1 MLIKGENAMPS
12 DDIVKKLYSK
22 EDIRLELGL
31 TPHKFN
37 KKMETIA
44 KLFKID
50 MKIFHNYKGQDKNNQ
65 YTFNGV
71 AKELIKVLLKSIDYY
86 PVDINSK
93 AFKQNGKSKKE
104 MIENIN
110 SSSYMKYIY
119 QLMKSINEIQ
129 YKRLIADIHMKDVY
143 QNTKA
148 WLNIG
153 ESINKK
159 EQELYQYMTTLP
171 LHKRV
176 ELQNEVL
183 KSIDE
188 TIFQFLAKEH
198 RNNQIEEN
206 NELEAYTK
214 AIKEGRNPKNDYE
227 LNHLL
232 YKKNQLPLDSLIKDI
247 WDYEETE
254 YTELDWL
261 IADMLKRS
269 QRADSNFIES
279 LEKKNKLRKNI
290 HKDYIKSLSKL
301 IDHELVKNNRKWDV
315 AEFYKNQQFWNNSTL
330 RRSSQNFGILY
341 YKKNM
346 LHTMNQSNIIKK
358 IKIIEANIESAN
370 KQPSYLDFF
379 LQAKFDLERLES
391 ELMKYSINPK
401 YFNKIN
407 SDYVRY
413 AIEDVHNAIIK
424 IDRYISTDE
433 VKLNYS
439 NVQMVVRNE
448 IMEQGSYFVTQTLN
462 TLSKVEESGCHF
474 DNFMVGPFVE
484 NFRKAI
490 RNRRFGMNPK

>member
-1 MLIKGENAMPS
+1 MMSSNE
-12 DDIVKKLYSK
+12 IVKKLYSK
-22 EDIRLELGL
+22 EDIRIELEL
-31 TPHKFN
+31 TPHKF
-37 KKMETIA
+37 KKRMETIT

-110 SSSYMKYIY
+110 ASSYMEYTY
-119 QLMKSINEIQ
+119 QLMKSINEIK

-148 WLNIG
+148 WLSIG

-159 EQELYQYMTTLP
+159 EQELYQYMTSLP
-171 LHKRV
+171 LHKRI

-188 TIFQFLAKEH
+188 TVFQFMAKEQ
-198 RNNQIEEN
+198 RNNQIVENKEVEE
-206 NELEAYTK
+206 YTI
-214 AIKEGRNPKNDYE
+214 AIKEGKNPKNDYE
-227 LNHLL
+227 LNHFL
-232 YKKNQLPLDSLIKDI
+232 YKKNQLPLDSLIKDV
-247 WDYEETE
+247 WDYDETE
-254 YTELDWL
+254 HSELDWL

-279 LEKKNKLRKNI
+279 LDKKNKLRKNI
-290 HKDYIKSLSKL
+290 HKKSIKSVSKL
-301 IDHELVKNNRKWDV
+301 IDHELVKNNRKWDI
-315 AEFYKNQQFWNNSTL
+315 AEFYNKQQFWNNSKL
-330 RRSSQNFGILY
+330 SQKNKNIKILY
-341 YKKNM
+341 YKDKTLN
-346 LHTMNQSNIIKK
+346 LFKKSYIVNK
-358 IKIIEANIESAN
+358 IKIIEDNIERAN

-379 LQAKFDLERLES
+379 LQSKFDLENLES
-391 ELMKYSINPK
+391 ELMKYSMNPN
-401 YFNKIN
+401 YIEKIN
-407 SDYVRY
+407 RDYIRY

-424 IDRYISTDE
+424 IDRYISKD
-433 VKLNYS
+433 VVRLNYS
-439 NVQMVVRNE
+439 NIQMVVRNE
-448 IMEQGSYFVTQTLN
+448 ITEKGNYFITQALN
-462 TLSKVEESGCHF
+462 TLSKLEEYDYDF

-484 NFRKAI
+484 DFKKAI
-490 RNRRFGMNPK
+490 KSRRFGSKIE